1 MKLNFKQRGCRKQA
15 SVKVRA
21 PKAGWVMI
29 VNYPMINL
37 VPLIREDEP

>member
-21 PKAGWVMI
+21 YKSGWLTSINGLML
-29 VNYPMINL
+29 NL
-37 VPLIREDEP
+37 VPFIREDEP